1 MFAHEAASANNSN
14 QEERDP
20 MKLRWGIP
28 AAAALACT
36 MAFCAAAS
44 AQERVKV
51 RFGVLTTASQAAFYV
66 GTKKGIFAKYGFDVE
81 VQPLATGVQ
90 ANQALAAGQ
99 VDWSG
104 GGVESTVVAWA
115 TKLPFKAYS
124 MYASGGDSYGILV
137 RNDANIKTAAD
148 LKGKRVA
155 VPQGTAPAQGLNQ
168 LIQQAGLPRDA
179 VQRVNANFGN
189 MGQMLIAGSVE
200 AMAGLE
206 PFLTLTEEKMAG
218 QATMLLRLGKLVQ
231 GGGLFLITDQ
241 WASANPTKVADAVA
255 ALWEAQQWVRQN
267 PKEAAAI
274 EAEFLKVEPRIVE
287 VTFKWLKYHPLIDDF
302 TLRSLETTAKY
313 LATEKLIPVEIDPK
327 QHLVELERVVST
339 VKAKHA
345 KLLE

>member
-1 MFAHEAASANNSN
+1 MRLRST
-14 QEERDP
+14 
-20 MKLRWGIP
+20 KLRV
-28 AAAALACT
+28 ATLLCT
-36 MAFCAAAS
+36 FIFAGAAS

-51 RFGVLTTASQAAFYV
+51 RFGILTTASQAAFYV

-81 VQPLATGVQ
+81 IRPLATGVQ

-124 MYASGGDSYGILV
+124 MYAKGGDSYGILV
-137 RNDANIKTAAD
+137 RKDANITSAKD

-168 LIQQAGLPRDA
+168 LIQEAGLPRDA

-189 MGQMLIAGSVE
+189 MGQMLITGGVE

-218 QATMLLRLGKLVQ
+218 QASILLRLGKHVQ
-231 GGGLFLITDQ
+231 GGGFFLITDQ
-241 WASANPTKVADAVA
+241 WAAANPTKVADAVA
-255 ALWEAQQWVRQN
+255 ALWESQQWVRQN

-274 EAEFLKVEPRIVE
+274 EAEFLKVEARIVE
-287 VTFKWLKYHPLIDDF
+287 VTFKWLDYHPLIDDF
-302 TLRSLETTAKY
+302 TRQSLQKTADY
-313 LATEKLIPVEIDPK
+313 LATEKLIPTPVKPEE
-327 QHLVELERVVST
+327 HLVDFGRIVRE
-339 VKAKHA
+339 VKAKHP
-345 KLLE
+345 KFLE

>member
-1 MFAHEAASANNSN
+1 M
-14 QEERDP
+14 R
-20 MKLRWGIP
+20 LRSTALR
-28 AAAALACT
+28 AAAFLC
-36 MAFCAAAS
+36 AFAVAGAAS

-51 RFGVLTTASQAAFYV
+51 RFGILTTASQAAFYV

-124 MYASGGDSYGILV
+124 MYAKGGDSYGILV
-137 RNDANIKTAAD
+137 RNDANIKTPAD

-179 VQRVNANFGN
+179 VQRVNANYGN
-189 MGQMLIAGSVE
+189 MGQMLVAGSVE

-218 QATMLLRLGKLVQ
+218 QATILLRLGKHVQ

-241 WASANPTKVADAVA
+241 WAAANPNKVADAVA
-255 ALWEAQQWVRQN
+255 ALWESQQWVRQN

-274 EAEFLKVEPRIVE
+274 EAEFLKVEARIVE
-287 VTFKWLKYHPLIDDF
+287 VTFKWLQYHPLIDDF
-302 TLRSLETTAKY
+302 TRQSLQTTALY
-313 LATEKLIPVEIDPK
+313 LAAEKLIPVEVDPK
-327 QHLVELERVVST
+327 QHLVEFERAVSA

>member
-1 MFAHEAASANNSN
+1 
-14 QEERDP
+14 
-20 MKLRWGIP
+20 MKVRFKR
-28 AAAALACT
+28 AALLGIAVACLV
-36 MAFCAAAS
+36 AVAGAAD

-51 RFGVLTTASQAAFYV
+51 RFGILTTASQAPFYV
-66 GTKKGIFAKYGFDVE
+66 GTEKGIFAKYGFDVE
-81 VQPLATGVQ
+81 VQSLATGVQ

-115 TKLPFKAYS
+115 NKLTFKVYS

-137 RNDANIKTAAD
+137 RNEANIKTPAD

-179 VQRVNANFGN
+179 VQRVNANYSN
-189 MGQMLIAGSVE
+189 MGQMLVAGSVD

-218 QATMLLRLGKLVQ
+218 QATLLLRLGKLVQ
-231 GGGLFLITDQ
+231 GGGFFLITDQ
-241 WASANPTKVADAVA
+241 WAAAHPNKVPDAVA
-255 ALWEAQQWVRQN
+255 ALWESQQWVRQN

-287 VTFKWLKYHPLIDDF
+287 VAFKWLTYHPLINDF
-302 TLRSLETTAKY
+302 TRQSLATTAKY
-313 LATEKLIPVEIDPK
+313 LAAEKLIPVDVDPK
-327 QHLVELERVVST
+327 DHLTEFERVLT
-339 VKAKHA
+339 AVKAKHA
-345 KLLE
+345 NLLQ

>member
-1 MFAHEAASANNSN
+1 LAL
-14 QEERDP
+14 P
-20 MKLRWGIP
+20 G
-28 AAAALACT
+28 ALALT
-36 MAFCAAAS
+36 GAAQ
-44 AQERVKV
+44 AQERLKV
-51 RFGVLTTASQAAFYV
+51 RFGILTTASQAAFYV
-66 GTKKGIFAKYGFDVE
+66 GVKKGIFAKYGFDVD
-81 VQPLATGVQ
+81 VRPLTTGVQ

-124 MYASGGDSYGILV
+124 MYAKGGDSYGILV
-137 RNDANIKTAAD
+137 RNDANIKTPAD
-148 LKGKRVA
+148 LKGKRIA

-179 VQRVNANFGN
+179 VQRVNANYGN

-218 QATMLLRLGKLVQ
+218 QAHLLLRLGKLVQ
-231 GGGLFLITDQ
+231 GGGLFLISDQ
-241 WASANPTKVADAVA
+241 WAAAHPEKVQDAVA
-255 ALWEAQQWVRQN
+255 ALWESQQWVRQN

-287 VTFKWLKYHPLIDDF
+287 VAFKWLDYQPLIDDF
-302 TLRSLETTAKY
+302 TRQSLQTTAQY
-313 LATEKLIPVEIDPK
+313 LAAEKLIPNEVDIK
-327 QHLVELERVVST
+327 QHLLELERVASE
-339 VKAKHA
+339 VKAKHP
-345 KLLE
+345 KLLD

>member
-1 MFAHEAASANNSN
+1 MAV
-14 QEERDP
+14 
-20 MKLRWGIP
+20 G
-28 AAAALACT
+28 AALL
-36 MAFCAAAS
+36 AFTFALAGGAG

-51 RFGVLTTASQAAFYV
+51 RFGILKTASQAAFYV
-66 GTKKGIFAKYGFDVE
+66 GTQKGIFAKYGFDVE

-124 MYASGGDSYGILV
+124 MYAKGGDSYGLLV
-137 RNDANIKTAAD
+137 RNEAGIKTPAD
-148 LKGKRVA
+148 LKGKKVA

-179 VQRVNANFGN
+179 VQRVNANYGN
-189 MGQMLIAGSVE
+189 MGQMLIAGSVD

-206 PFLTLTEEKMAG
+206 PFLTLTQEKMEG
-218 QATMLLRLGKLVQ
+218 KGTLLLRLGKLVQ

-241 WASANPTKVADAVA
+241 WAAAHPDKVTDAVA
-255 ALWEAQQWVRQN
+255 ALWESQQWVRQN
-267 PKEAAAI
+267 AKEAAAI
-274 EAEFLKVEPRIVE
+274 EADYLKVEPRIVE
-287 VTFKWLKYHPLIDDF
+287 VTFKWLDYNPLIDDF
-302 TLRSLETTAKY
+302 TRQSLDTTAKY
-313 LATEKLIPVEIDPK
+313 LAAEKLIPVEVDPK
-327 QHLVELERVVST
+327 QHLAELEKVVAQ

-345 KLLE
+345 KLLD

>member
-1 MFAHEAASANNSN
+1 
-14 QEERDP
+14 
-20 MKLRWGIP
+20 MKLQTRLLG
-28 AAAALACT
+28 AAALVVAV
-36 MAFCAAAS
+36 AAAGAVS

-51 RFGVLTTASQAAFYV
+51 RFGILTTASQAAFYV
-66 GTKKGIFAKYGFDVE
+66 GAKKGIFEKYGFDVE
-81 VQPLATGVQ
+81 VKSLATGVQ

-115 TKLPFKAYS
+115 TKLPFNAYS

-137 RNDANIKTAAD
+137 RNDANIKTPAD
-148 LKGKRVA
+148 LKGKKIA

-168 LIQQAGLPRDA
+168 VLVQAGLPRDA

-189 MGQMLIAGSVE
+189 MGQMLVAGSVD

-206 PFLTLTEEKMAG
+206 PFLTLTQETMGDK
-218 QATMLLRLGKLVQ
+218 ATLLLRLGKLVQ

-241 WASANPTKVADAVA
+241 WAAANPTKVPDAVA
-255 ALWEAQQWVRQN
+255 ALWESQQWVRQN

-302 TLRSLETTAKY
+302 TRTSLDTTAKY
-313 LATEKLIPVEIDPK
+313 LAAEKLIPAEVDPK
-327 QHLVELERVVST
+327 DHLVEFDKVVAQ

-345 KLLE
+345 KLLD